1 MSANDVVGTLTRG
14 LKEFHL
20 DDDTT
25 IVDDHHSP
33 VEPSAYIEM
42 RLVKMI
48 EAYQR
53 KIPWFYNW
61 RRFWELVLAVCMVAG
76 ATMSFLPPLS
86 PFVAIATSLAAATT
100 SWNSHDDLS
109 KRIVRYTTAVRSLER
124 LMWWW
129 KSLDDIERSNV
140 EFISRLIEDGEAI
153 ISNERLAWL
162 TAARKEEADRQGV
175 DAKDGE
181 KETAAFS
188 GEERGPVGLT
198 KGAARGAARGAG
210 AARARQRV

>member
-1 MSANDVVGTLTRG
+1 MLHGAAQ
-14 LKEFHL
+14 
-20 DDDTT
+20 
-25 IVDDHHSP
+25 P
-33 VEPSAYIEM
+33 VEPAAYIEM
-42 RLVKMI
+42 RLVKMV
-48 EAYQR
+48 EAYQQ

-76 ATMSFLPPLS
+76 ATMSFLPPLA

-100 SWNSHDDLS
+100 SWNAHDDIS

-140 EFISRLIEDGEAI
+140 EFISRLIEEGEAI

-162 TAARKEEADRQGV
+162 TAARKEEAEKAGV
-175 DAKDGE
+175 DAKDE
-181 KETAAFS
+181 KAGGDSLT
-188 GEERGPVGLT
+188 GDGP
-198 KGAARGAARGAG
+198 KGVERGAG
-210 AARARQRV
+210 AARTRQRV